1 MHVLPNEQDQKPLQT
16 HASLTS
22 IFYQEFLLWLIRL
35 RTAHSVCED
44 AGLIPGLTWVKA
56 SGLAPSCGVSR
67 RCGSDPPLLW
77 LWHKPAA
84 AAPTPPLALELP
96 YATGV
101 ALKRKKRKKNAGMR
115 VSRSADQ
122 VENPKSCYCDF
133 EVFTDLRSFL
143 LSWAPSMVHLILF
156 ECPFPKPFPAFSFPQ
171 VYYIEFPLKMFL
183 F

>member
-1 MHVLPNEQDQKPLQT
+1 
-16 HASLTS
+16 
-22 IFYQEFLLWLIRL
+22 
-35 RTAHSVCED
+35 
-44 AGLIPGLTWVKA
+44 
-56 SGLAPSCGVSR
+56 
-67 RCGSDPPLLW
+67 
-77 LWHKPAA
+77 
-84 AAPTPPLALELP
+84 
-96 YATGV
+96 
-101 ALKRKKRKKNAGMR
+101 MR

-183 F
+183 FWTHFPKQTTERRERMSWKVGQLSIQACVSFYIFSGFYIIEPYHRHLKILCADDMLKGKDGCFSD